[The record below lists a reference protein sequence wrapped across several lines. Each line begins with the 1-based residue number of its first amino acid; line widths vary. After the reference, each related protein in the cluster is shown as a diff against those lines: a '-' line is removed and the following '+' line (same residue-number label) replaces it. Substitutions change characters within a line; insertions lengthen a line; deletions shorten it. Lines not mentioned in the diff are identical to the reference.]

1 MKSLFQS
8 SFIMLVLALIITIPA
23 INSSSFSQE
32 ENTQGQ
38 EQQQQKIQ
46 SSQSGIQNLNDNK
59 DEWPNIHENVITD
72 FNSNVSYPQI
82 ENTAFIHPFAVVIGA
97 CYIGE
102 LVMVA
107 PTAVCRG
114 DEGTPIHIS
123 AHSNIQDDVVLHG
136 LETTKDG
143 KNLDNKR
150 FTKDGELLLGNDTR
164 FKDGYSVFVG
174 ERTSLAHGTLVHGP
188 AYVGN
193 DTFVGMESLV
203 FNAKIGNNVAIGVSS
218 TISGGVEI
226 PDNKFVPP
234 GSVITTQEQVDN
246 LPSRIG
252 SPYEK
257 INEEVIHVNEKLG
270 EGYEE
275 LNIEKIIAE
284 REKAMEQNML
294 ETGMPSSSSSS
305 TQ

>member
-1 MKSLFQS
+1 MKLLVQS
-8 SFIMLVLALIITIPA
+8 SFFMLALVLMISIPIT
-23 INSSSFSQE
+23 NNNSFSQVE
-32 ENTQGQ
+32 ENIQ
-38 EQQQQKIQ
+38 EQQKIQ
-46 SSQSGIQNLNDNK
+46 PSQSEIKNLTEK
-59 DEWPNIHENVITD
+59 YVWPNIHENVITD
-72 FNSNVSYPQI
+72 FNSNISYPEI

-114 DEGTPIHIS
+114 DEGTPIHVS
-123 AHSNIQDDVVLHG
+123 AYSNMQDDVVIHS

-143 KNLDNKR
+143 KNLDNRR
-150 FTKDGELLLGNDTR
+150 FTNDGELLLGNDTR

-188 AYVGN
+188 AYIGN
-193 DTFVGMESLV
+193 DTFVGMESLI

-218 TISGGVEI
+218 TITGGVEI
-226 PDNKFVPP
+226 PDNKFVPV
-234 GSVITTQEQVDN
+234 GSTITTQEQVDK

-252 SPYEK
+252 SDYEN
-257 INEEVIHVNEKLG
+257 INKEGVHVNERLA
-270 EGYEE
+270 EGYNE
-275 LNIEKIIAE
+275 LDIEKIIGE

-294 ETGMPSSSSSS
+294 ETSMPSSS

>member
-1 MKSLFQS
+1 MKMKLLFQN
-8 SFIMLVLALIITIPA
+8 SFIILVLALIITIST
-23 INSSSFSQE
+23 INSSIFSQE

-38 EQQQQKIQ
+38 GQEQQKIQ
-46 SSQSGIQNLNDNK
+46 SLQSEIQNLTNRYGS
-59 DEWPNIHENVITD
+59 PNIHENVITD
-72 FNSNVSYPQI
+72 FNSNISYPEI

-123 AHSNIQDDVVLHG
+123 AYANMQDDVVIHS

-143 KNLDNKR
+143 KNLDNRR
-150 FTKDGELLLGNDTR
+150 FTNDGELLLGNDTR

-188 AYVGN
+188 TYIGN

-218 TISGGVEI
+218 TITGGVEI
-226 PDNKFVPP
+226 PDNKFVPV
-234 GSVITTQEQVDN
+234 GSTITTQEQVDK
-246 LPSRIG
+246 LPNRIG
-252 SPYEK
+252 SDYEN
-257 INEEVIHVNEKLG
+257 INKEVVHVNEKLA
-270 EGYEE
+270 EGYKE
-275 LNIEKIIAE
+275 LDIEKIIGE
-284 REKAMEQNML
+284 REKVMEQNML
-294 ETGMPSSSSSS
+294 ETSMSSSI
-305 TQ
+305 Q

>member
-1 MKSLFQS
+1 MKLLIQ
-8 SFIMLVLALIITIPA
+8 SFILMLTIALIISIS
-23 INSSSFSQE
+23 IMNNSFSQVE
-32 ENTQGQ
+32 ENIQ
-38 EQQQQKIQ
+38 EQQKIK
-46 SSQSGIQNLNDNK
+46 SSHPGTQNLTEK
-59 DEWPNIHENVITD
+59 YEWPNIHENVKSD
-72 FNSNVSYPQI
+72 FNSNISYPQI

-97 CYIGE
+97 CQIGE
-102 LVMVA
+102 FVMVA

-123 AHSNIQDDVVLHG
+123 AHSNMQDDVVIHG

-143 KNLDNKR
+143 KNLDYKR
-150 FTKDGELLLGNDTR
+150 YTKDGELLLGNDTR

-188 AYVGN
+188 AYIGN

-218 TISGGVEI
+218 TITGGVEV

-234 GSVITTQEQVDN
+234 GMIITTQEQVDE
-246 LPSRIG
+246 LPNRIG

-257 INEEVIHVNEKLG
+257 INEEVIHVNENLD
-270 EGYEE
+270 EEYNE
-275 LNIEKIIAE
+275 LNLEKIIGE
-284 REKAMEQNML
+284 REAVMERNML
-294 ETGMPSSSSSS
+294 EINVSSS
-305 TQ
+305 Q